1 MQFQHGN
8 YTKEANG
15 TLHLTPFAE
24 DGRELVSN
32 PCKGKMS
39 TYTLYNQTET
49 FKVPGYLD
57 EINGLY

>member
-8 YTKEANG
+8 FTKGADG
-15 TLHLTPFAE
+15 VLHLTPFAE

-49 FKVPGYLD
+49 FKVPCRLSMC
-57 EINGLY
+57 